1 MPIGHQKAATDA
13 FLAQF
18 NAVEDNMALAAKLET
33 QSLRA
38 TSNGRAAQ
46 DGRRVVHLQ
55 PPDSAK
61 MTSTE
66 NLARQMAAA
75 AIGADTPQPV
85 LAMSDSD
92 ISHGDLASSFSSD
105 SLNNKGYSSVSIQN
119 VHAVGSLPN
128 NFDGAVEGRSN
139 VQAQLAA
146 VGGKTRSPKSPRFLR
161 RHGGN
166 GGA

>member
-38 TSNGRAAQ
+38 TSNGRAQQ
-46 DGRRVVHLQ
+46 DGHRTVNLQ
-55 PPDSAK
+55 PPNSAK

-66 NLARQMAAA
+66 NLARQMAVA
-75 AIGADTPQPV
+75 AIGADNPQPV
-85 LAMSDSD
+85 LAMGSRDNSP
-92 ISHGDLASSFSSD
+92 GDPASSFSSD
-105 SLNNKGYSSVSIQN
+105 SLNNKGYSSISIQN
-119 VHAVGSLPN
+119 IHAVGSLPN
-128 NFDGAVEGRSN
+128 NFDGVVEGRSN
-139 VQAQLAA
+139 IQAQLAA
-146 VGGKTRSPKSPRFLR
+146 VSIKTRSPKSPRFLR